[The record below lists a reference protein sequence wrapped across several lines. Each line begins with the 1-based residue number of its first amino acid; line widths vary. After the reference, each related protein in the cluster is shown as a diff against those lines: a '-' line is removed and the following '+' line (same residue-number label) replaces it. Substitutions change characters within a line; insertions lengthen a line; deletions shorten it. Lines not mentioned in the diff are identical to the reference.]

1 MAGETLRRTEF
12 VILSNVNEFVFRNR
26 YSIQFAESM
35 YVDLEKLREVDRL
48 FLLEILQT
56 LLALNTFSSSE

>member
-48 FLLEILQT
+48 FLPEILQT